1 MDEMKDKAKDAGE
14 KAGHWFKKYWWIIGL
29 VVVGGIVA
37 VILLTD
43 IWSSVSGFLGNLG
56 SPTPTASPTG
66 GGGAASSPV
75 SSTTTTVS
83 STSSNSNII
92 SLEDKFKT
100 EISALE
106 DQMGLMQNANKAN
119 QTKLT
124 RQLNGLQSELK
135 NIQKN
140 TGHLAK
146 PHVNTKAYPG
156 TTIRLHGAGVLPN
169 VNQVVAWEN
178 NLAKPH
184 VIKPPT
190 QHVNTQVY
198 HGTTIRLHGAGVLPN
213 VNQVVAGENKKA

>member
-146 PHVNTKAYPG
+146 PHV
-156 TTIRLHGAGVLPN
+156 
-169 VNQVVAWEN
+169 
-178 NLAKPH
+178 
-184 VIKPPT
+184 IKPPT
-190 QHVNTQVY
+190 QHVNTKVY
-198 HGTTIRLHGAGVLPN
+198 HGTAIRLHGAGVLPN